1 MLFDTMDANDADK
14 IKEVIDAVEK
24 NQFDIKEG
32 MIKNSVLLSNINRQA
47 KFIDAEQQNIKVK
60 INKIINEID
69 KVYNLTNE
77 QEKRLKIEV
86 YYEELHSEISLK
98 IEMINLRIEIL
109 RDSILFLQ
117 SGTLHPF
124 VLEPEQLI
132 SELNKLKEKKNLAVI
147 PLIDNYKD
155 IAKDLKLNAYIKE
168 KKIFVTIK
176 IDTVIPQEFIMY
188 ETLIF
193 PYVKENQIV
202 TLQNL
207 NKYLIIS
214 KDKEFYTNVNDIECI
229 SINNRRICKPLPL
242 KSSMAVNCIS
252 SLFFKQTDKLC
263 EFGKLNSDLE
273 IIHKINNLQLITV
286 NSIETLYQCKCN
298 TTQELKLIGTNML
311 MLTDDCT
318 IHTVTM
324 DYAPQKKEKETF
336 IKQDKIIELEECCT
350 HINLKEIKPSSSKL
364 SKFSSNNL
372 HELKDLASEI
382 AENMNF
388 WEKAVKPLPKF
399 MRENITFSSITGL
412 LIIIFILYV
421 IVKCSK
427 SNNCN
432 FILFKKCF
440 NYKCNTKTKQNSE
453 DEVFYKSTQAI
464 NQNKEENELRV
475 VRTRNLRL
483 DY

>member
-202 TLQNL
+202 TLQN
-207 NKYLIIS
+207 
-214 KDKEFYTNVNDIECI
+214 VNM
-229 SINNRRICKPLPL
+229 CK
-242 KSSMAVNCIS
+242 
-252 SLFFKQTDKLC
+252 
-263 EFGKLNSDLE
+263 
-273 IIHKINNLQLITV
+273 
-286 NSIETLYQCKCN
+286 
-298 TTQELKLIGTNML
+298 
-311 MLTDDCT
+311 
-318 IHTVTM
+318 
-324 DYAPQKKEKETF
+324 
-336 IKQDKIIELEECCT
+336 
-350 HINLKEIKPSSSKL
+350 
-364 SKFSSNNL
+364 
-372 HELKDLASEI
+372 
-382 AENMNF
+382 
-388 WEKAVKPLPKF
+388 
-399 MRENITFSSITGL
+399 
-412 LIIIFILYV
+412 
-421 IVKCSK
+421 
-427 SNNCN
+427 
-432 FILFKKCF
+432 
-440 NYKCNTKTKQNSE
+440 
-453 DEVFYKSTQAI
+453 
-464 NQNKEENELRV
+464 
-475 VRTRNLRL
+475 
-483 DY
+483 